1 MAKIVKFD
9 STKMV
14 DDVQWDDYLGYTQS
28 RVAKWKYEDEYG
40 YLDLDRMTFH
50 EKIEFE
56 ENYKII
62 AGGLSFGMALDI
74 VKENGL
80 YLSRTAWDES
90 GEYITMI
97 APPDYKTIAGEK
109 IGLAS
114 YIAIKTKN
122 NTLMPYTPT
131 QSDMLTN
138 DWKILKE
145 NE

>member
-14 DDVQWDDYLGYTQS
+14 DDVVWDDYLGYTQS

-50 EKIEFE
+50 EKVEFE
-56 ENYKII
+56 ENYKMI

-80 YLSRTAWDES
+80 YLARSAWDES

-97 APPDYKTIAGEK
+97 APPDYKIIAGEK

-122 NTLMPYTPT
+122 NTLMPYVPT

-145 NE
+145 NQ